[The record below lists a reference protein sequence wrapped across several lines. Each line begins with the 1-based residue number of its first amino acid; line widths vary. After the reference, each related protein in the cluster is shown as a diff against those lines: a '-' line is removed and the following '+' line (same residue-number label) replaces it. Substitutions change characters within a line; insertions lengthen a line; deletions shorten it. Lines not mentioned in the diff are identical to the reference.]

1 MANKMTVNFDG
12 MQRLQRQLDELGG
25 ESTKR
30 AIEGALKSSQQVVA
44 RKTDAAMQPHIR
56 TGKTKAS
63 IIKDGQ
69 VEWTGDT
76 ASINVGFDLQ
86 NGGMPSIYLMHGTTL
101 HGQPHISPDKNL
113 YDAVYG
119 SATRKEIK
127 KVQEKAFNE
136 VLREVMKE

>member
-101 HGQPHISPDKNL
+101 HGQPHIKPDKNL

-119 SATRKEIK
+119 SATKKEVK
-127 KVQEKAFNE
+127 KVQEEAFNK
-136 VLREVMKE
+136 VLERVMKE